1 MVVRFLLNSTP
12 LDASRRAKTN
22 PTLSKGLDMKNTAK
36 KTLLTIALVTFAGT
50 SIADDTATEYKAKV
64 TDDGKFCAKV
74 KVRDYT
80 GNRTAMKCRT
90 LAQWKAKGYSIKLP
104 EASKPTD
111 ASEQTNQ
118 QDA

>member
-1 MVVRFLLNSTP
+1 
-12 LDASRRAKTN
+12 
-22 PTLSKGLDMKNTAK
+22 MKNTAK

-80 GNRTAMKCRT
+80 GTEP
-90 LAQWKAKGYSIKLP
+90 Q
-104 EASKPTD
+104 
-111 ASEQTNQ
+111 
-118 QDA
+118 